1 MQKRDAKKGTGL
13 DELFLKVG
21 LYRHSEDLR
30 ELFLFIR
37 KFPRLAPYNAF
48 LIHIQKPGCQFV
60 AEEDVWLNKYN
71 RRVIPGSRPLVILWP
86 FAPVH
91 FVFDLEDTEGEPL
104 PDEVL
109 HPFRT
114 FGRLDQKIF
123 HRLTG
128 NLRCYGI
135 EYHEADYGPGMGGC
149 IAKANGSPIVRDGG
163 KRYRMPYTMI
173 VNRKHCWEEKFATIA
188 HELGH
193 LFCGHL
199 GNPLMDL
206 WPDRSS
212 CDLQVREF
220 EAESVS
226 WLVCERAGIYTPSE
240 KYLSG
245 YLYEHDEIPRI
256 SLESVLR
263 AAGWIE
269 KMMSGSLPVRKE
281 LRIKDEEYK

>member
-1 MQKRDAKKGTGL
+1 MQKRDDKKGTGL

-21 LYRHSEDLR
+21 LYRHSEELR
-30 ELFLFIR
+30 ELFHFIR
-37 KFPRLAPYNAF
+37 KFPSLAPYNAF
-48 LIHIQKPGCQFV
+48 LIHIQKPGCLFV
-60 AEEDVWLNKYN
+60 AEENVWLSKYN

-91 FVFDLEDTEGEPL
+91 FVFDLEDTVGEPL
-104 PDEVL
+104 PDKVL

-114 FGRLDQKIF
+114 CGELDRDIF
-123 HRLTG
+123 DMLVG

-135 EYHEADYGPGMGGC
+135 EYHEADYGLDMAGC
-149 IAKANGSPIVRDGG
+149 IAKAKGSPVVSDGR
-163 KRYRMPYTMI
+163 KRYRILYTMV
-173 VNRKHCWEEKFATIA
+173 VNRKHSREEKFATIV

-199 GNPLMDL
+199 GNLLTDS
-206 WPDRSS
+206 WQDRSF
-212 CDLQVREF
+212 CDLQSREF

-226 WLVCERAGIYTPSE
+226 WLVCGRAGIYTPSE

-245 YLYEHDEIPRI
+245 YLREHDEIPGI
-256 SLESVLR
+256 SLESVLK

>member
-1 MQKRDAKKGTGL
+1 
-13 DELFLKVG
+13 
-21 LYRHSEDLR
+21 
-30 ELFLFIR
+30 
-37 KFPRLAPYNAF
+37 
-48 LIHIQKPGCQFV
+48 
-60 AEEDVWLNKYN
+60 
-71 RRVIPGSRPLVILWP
+71 
-86 FAPVH
+86 
-91 FVFDLEDTEGEPL
+91 
-104 PDEVL
+104 
-109 HPFRT
+109 
-114 FGRLDQKIF
+114 
-123 HRLTG
+123 
-128 NLRCYGI
+128 
-135 EYHEADYGPGMGGC
+135 MGGC
-149 IAKANGSPIVRDGG
+149 IAKAKGSPIVRDGG

-173 VNRKHCWEEKFATIA
+173 VNRKLCWEEKFATIA

>member
-1 MQKRDAKKGTGL
+1 
-13 DELFLKVG
+13 
-21 LYRHSEDLR
+21 
-30 ELFLFIR
+30 
-37 KFPRLAPYNAF
+37 
-48 LIHIQKPGCQFV
+48 
-60 AEEDVWLNKYN
+60 
-71 RRVIPGSRPLVILWP
+71 
-86 FAPVH
+86 
-91 FVFDLEDTEGEPL
+91 
-104 PDEVL
+104 VL

-149 IAKANGSPIVRDGG
+149 IAKAKGSPIVRDGG

-220 EAESVS
+220 EAESGLYVS
-226 WLVCERAGIYTPSE
+226 APASIPLRKNTSVDTCMNMMRFPGLVLKAC
-240 KYLSG
+240 SG
-245 YLYEHDEIPRI
+245 RRD
-256 SLESVLR
+256 
-263 AAGWIE
+263 G
-269 KMMSGSLPVRKE
+269 
-281 LRIKDEEYK
+281 